1 MVMDSE
7 QKFIEESRY
16 EIDDWFY
23 SQLEAYDRDHQ
34 TLMIA
39 QFLTVINYLPIET
52 KWYQEVAGVIKG
64 TEPLFFAIEFLKE
77 SDELTVLI
85 DLNEIE
91 VDEYLDFI
99 SNQKSIKSY
108 NDAYRKNGNAN
119 QESSGV

>member
-23 SQLEAYDRDHQ
+23 SQLEAYDRDQQ

-39 QFLTVINYLPIET
+39 QFLTVINHLPIEN

-91 VDEYLDFI
+91 VDEYLDFRLY
-99 SNQKSIKSY
+99 IKSKI
-108 NDAYRKNGNAN
+108 N
-119 QESSGV
+119 

>member
-99 SNQKSIKSY
+99 SNKKSIKSY